1 METVTAEDRGKKGL
15 IPKLVAG
22 LDIRRL
28 PIGPGEAFILSR
40 IDGKATDAEIAVA
53 TGLNLGEVVLALHL
67 LADLGAVDY
76 DDISR
81 KKALFD
87 PTKSRASDPVSDA
100 LASGRPRAE
109 PLISPAPQAP
119 PKRRRIS
126 FDPRELD
133 EPAELD
139 PERKRLILE
148 TFHRLD
154 DATYYELLD
163 VAPRAEKKA
172 IKKAYYDVVAV
183 FHPDKYFG
191 KNLGSFRPKLERIFQ
206 HVTRAHD
213 ALTHPGNR
221 ADYDGYLES
230 RNATRAFDSV
240 ADEEEAAREAEEIQR
255 EIEREA
261 ALAAGAEHATPSVT
275 PAPFVSPSGI
285 PARPLTP
292 EERRRALARKLSG
305 AGPSHAPAAA
315 GSAPDAGPTTRAAAA
330 DELRRRYE
338 SRLAAAR
345 AERIRAYV
353 QQADA
358 ALAAKNLIGAVNSLR
373 LATSLAPA
381 DVELAARFRAVEQEA
396 SAALSGQYLEQA
408 RYDER
413 RGHFVEAAAAYQRV
427 LRGRPTAETYE
438 RTAHC
443 LLEAHSDPKK
453 AAELARKAVEL
464 GGGQV
469 AYRITLARAYGAAG
483 MEQSALAELERART
497 LAPSDDTIKDWIKRI
512 KRGAS

>member
-1 METVTAEDRGKKGL
+1 MEPVTAEERGKKGL

-22 LDIRRL
+22 IDIRRL
-28 PIGPGEAFILSR
+28 PIGPGEAFVLSR
-40 IDGKATDAEIAVA
+40 IDGKSTDAEIAVA

-76 DDISR
+76 DDIGR

-87 PTKSRASDPVSDA
+87 PPKSRTSDPVSDA

-109 PLISPAPQAP
+109 PLISSSPQAP
-119 PKRRRIS
+119 SKRRRIS

-163 VAPRAEKKA
+163 VEPRAEKKA

-213 ALTHPGNR
+213 ALTHPANR

-230 RNATRAFDSV
+230 RNATRAFDGV
-240 ADEEEAAREAEEIQR
+240 ADEEEAAREAAEIQR

-261 ALAAGAEHATPSVT
+261 ALAADAEHATRSVT
-275 PAPFVSPSGI
+275 PAPLVSPSGI
-285 PARPLTP
+285 PARALTP
-292 EERRRALARKLSG
+292 DERRRALARKLGGTG
-305 AGPSHAPAAA
+305 ASHPPAAA
-315 GSAPDAGPTTRAAAA
+315 GSAPDGAATRAAAT

-338 SRLAAAR
+338 SRLASVR

-358 ALAAKNLIGAVNSLR
+358 ALAAKNLVGAANSLR

-381 DVELAARFRAVEQEA
+381 DVELATRFRAVEQEA